1 MPEGPILALSA
12 VIIQPSLADPPP
24 VTSFTF
30 GCPPAEVISAL
41 QDAGSLVAVTVTS
54 PGER

>member
-12 VIIQPSLADPPP
+12 VIIQPSPADPPP